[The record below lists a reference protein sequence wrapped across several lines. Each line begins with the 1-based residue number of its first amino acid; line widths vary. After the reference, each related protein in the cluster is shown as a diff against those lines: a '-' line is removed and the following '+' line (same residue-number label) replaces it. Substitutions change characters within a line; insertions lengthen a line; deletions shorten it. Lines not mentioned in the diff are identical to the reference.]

1 LRVSN
6 PERPVLDKEFLKMNS
21 ALRATNPFSS
31 LGSLNRLD
39 SLFDH
44 LIRGDGDAQR
54 GGFVWRPLPLSV
66 WQDDKA
72 IFLEA
77 ELPGVLEQEVDI
89 TVHEGVLT
97 IKAERKD
104 AEGREYLHK
113 GRSFGRFEQAITL
126 PEQVDSEKVVAS
138 LTNGVLRI
146 ELPKVPQAQP
156 RKIALKTS

>member
-1 LRVSN
+1 V
-6 PERPVLDKEFLKMNS
+6 KEFVKMNPT
-21 ALRATNPFSS
+21 LRATHPFSS

-39 SLFDH
+39 SLFDR
-44 LIRGDGDAQR
+44 LVNGDGDAQR
-54 GGFVWRPLPLSV
+54 AGFAWRPLPLSV
-66 WQDDKA
+66 WQDDKTV
-72 IFLEA
+72 FLEA
-77 ELPGVLEQEVDI
+77 ELPGVSEQDVDI
-89 TVHEGVLT
+89 TVHEGLLT

-138 LTNGVLRI
+138 LTDGVLRI

-156 RKIALKTS
+156 RKIALRTS